1 MTGASFDP
9 DQEEPRTVDTGIRVR
24 MGSRMVPQ
32 IIQSGISRRAA
43 VGALGVGALAWAA
56 WPRRPRELASV
67 PRGRKILHYWEKWTG
82 AEGLALQRVID
93 TFNVSQ
99 EKLWV
104 IRVPISDISSKAMVA
119 IGGGD
124 PPDLCGLF
132 SYSVPLYAEAGAAM
146 PLDSFPQEDWCGQA
160 GYLPNVWKLLTH
172 EGRPWAGVNTC
183 YTLGLYV
190 NRSHMR
196 DAGMSAHRLP
206 RTINELDTAAEKL
219 TKIDASGTIA
229 QAGFLPNLPLWWP
242 YSWGVLFDGRLYD
255 RGTHT
260 ATADDAGNIRAMEW
274 IATFPER
281 FGRDAAGAFAQTFSR
296 STHSPQDPF
305 ISGRASMIVQGP
317 WLANFIRMHNPTL
330 DYAVV
335 PAPIADGL
343 PDAEVPRGL
352 VEADVI
358 IIPSGC
364 KDPEAS
370 WEFLRFMQRRTTQER
385 LALAHCKSSPM
396 AEVSPEFVSSHPSRY
411 VGVFDAIAR
420 SPRSDSLPPTRIWPQ
435 YADMLGGA
443 FDTVWRG
450 ADPTSTLRD
459 VQVRAQRLIDESI
472 RLRTLRKGT
481 A

>member
-1 MTGASFDP
+1 M
-9 DQEEPRTVDTGIRVR
+9 
-24 MGSRMVPQ
+24 
-32 IIQSGISRRAA
+32 
-43 VGALGVGALAWAA
+43 
-56 WPRRPRELASV
+56 
-67 PRGRKILHYWEKWTG
+67 PRGRKVLHYWEKWTG
-82 AEGLALQRVID
+82 AEGLALQVEID
-93 TFNVSQ
+93 RFNQSQ
-99 EKLWV
+99 ERLWV

-119 IGGGD
+119 VGGGD
-124 PPDLCGLF
+124 PPDVCGLF

-146 PLDSFPQEDWCGQA
+146 SLDEFPQADWCGEV

-190 NRSHMR
+190 NRAHMR
-196 DAGMSAHRLP
+196 EAGLGGTNADTLP
-206 RTINELDTAAEKL
+206 RTISELDAAAEKL
-219 TKIDASGTIA
+219 TKTNSGVIA

-255 RGTHT
+255 RTT
-260 ATADDAGNIRAMEW
+260 NRAMADDAGNIRAMEW

-281 FGRDAAGAFAQTFSR
+281 FGREAAGAFAQTFSR

-317 WLANFIRMHNPTL
+317 WLANFMRLHNPAL
-330 DYAVV
+330 DYAVAPV
-335 PAPIADGL
+335 PIAGDL
-343 PDAEVPRGL
+343 PDPDVPRGL

-370 WEFLRFMQRRTTQER
+370 WEFVRFMQRRETQER
-385 LALAHCKSSPM
+385 LAIAHCKSSPM
-396 AEVSPEFVSSHPSRY
+396 KEVSPEFVANHPSRF

-450 ADPTSTLRD
+450 GRGGDPATTLRD
-459 VQVRAQRLIDESI
+459 VQVRAQRLIDESM
-472 RLRTLRKGT
+472 RLRSVRKGK

>member
-1 MTGASFDP
+1 MTLAI
-9 DQEEPRTVDTGIRVR
+9 V
-24 MGSRMVPQ
+24 
-32 IIQSGISRRAA
+32 QSGVSRRAA
-43 VGALGVGALAWAA
+43 LGVMGVGALAWSA
-56 WPRRPRELASV
+56 WPRRSRELAGV
-67 PRGRKILHYWEKWTG
+67 PRGRKVLHYWEKWTG
-82 AEGLALQRVID
+82 AEGLALQGVID
-93 TFNVSQ
+93 AFNQSQ

-119 IGGGD
+119 VGGGD
-124 PPDLCGLF
+124 GPDVCGLF

-146 PLDSFPQEDWCGQA
+146 PLDSFPQEDWCGEA

-190 NRSHMR
+190 NRTHMR
-196 DAGMSAHRLP
+196 EAGLGGTDADVPP
-206 RTINELDTAAEKL
+206 RTIGELDAAAEKL
-219 TKIDASGTIA
+219 TRTDSSGAIA
-229 QAGFLPNLPLWWP
+229 RAGFLPNLPLWWP

-255 RGTHT
+255 RATNT
-260 ATADDAGNIRAMEW
+260 AMADDPGNIRAMEW
-274 IATFPER
+274 IATFPKR
-281 FGRDAAGAFAQTFSR
+281 FGREAAGAFAQTFSR

-317 WLANFIRMHNPTL
+317 WLANFIRLHNPSL
-330 DYAVV
+330 EYAVAPV
-335 PAPIADGL
+335 PLADGL
-343 PDAEVPRGL
+343 AEPSLPRGL

-370 WEFLRFMQRRTTQER
+370 WEFVRFMQRRTTQEQ

-396 AEVSPEFVSSHPSRY
+396 AEVSAEFAGAHPSRY

-420 SPRSDSLPPTRIWPQ
+420 SPRSDSLPPTRVWPQ

-450 ADPTSTLRD
+450 GDPASALRD
-459 VQVRAQRLIDESI
+459 VQVRAQRLIDQATE
-472 RLRTLRKGT
+472 LRGRRRAGNGRGD